1 FDAEGFKLAAERIM
15 GLYSQIHDEL
25 GYTLKEIDLGGGYG
39 IPYTAHESA
48 LDIKA
53 VSQDLLTA
61 VANTA
66 DELGIE
72 PPVVLVE
79 LGRALVD
86 AGAVTGYEVG
96 VIQDGTT
103 GDSETQQRR

>member
-1 FDAEGFKLAAERIM
+1 HTRSKRDWSSDVCSSDLCLRAENLTLVGLHCHVGSQVFDAEGFKLAAERIM

-66 DELGIE
+66 DELG
-72 PPVVLVE
+72 
-79 LGRALVD
+79 
-86 AGAVTGYEVG
+86 
-96 VIQDGTT
+96 
-103 GDSETQQRR
+103 